1 MNAKLRNIF
10 FTFPIILIFIF
21 FLLLLVYIGYGEA
34 NRKSAKF
41 QIGKLV
47 SQATI
52 VKNAFDS
59 FLQAGLPLKQFTGFA
74 SLSKNLILSDPKI
87 ENIQVRDNHQQLI
100 FFQTQPHFPLKPMH
114 RELLQRIYKPTEL
127 DLKETQKKYR
137 VEESDA
143 TFKVILP
150 LTRKF
155 GKVGEII
162 IESKQADI
170 FQIPHEKYQNVFY
183 AYLTISLLFIIF
195 IIIYELI
202 FPNQKTR
209 KAALYVAFIS
219 GFLAMSLFIGINLFQ
234 IYKQG
239 AQANA
244 KALSNSMAQR
254 LKTVIELGIDFK
266 DLTGINAVFQK
277 YKNNMPEIHAIT
289 LTEHGIAHYHTD
301 EKAIGKPYT
310 IPSDNYGYL
319 VSLNETRQL
328 QLVLTIP
335 KKLILNEVL
344 DSLKEF
350 IILFIVISLIAIIFF
365 DYHLKKFIK
374 I

>member
-1 MNAKLRNIF
+1 
-10 FTFPIILIFIF
+10 
-21 FLLLLVYIGYGEA
+21 
-34 NRKSAKF
+34 
-41 QIGKLV
+41 
-47 SQATI
+47 
-52 VKNAFDS
+52 
-59 FLQAGLPLKQFTGFA
+59 
-74 SLSKNLILSDPKI
+74 
-87 ENIQVRDNHQQLI
+87 LI

-114 RELLQRIYKPTEL
+114 RELLQRKYKPLE
-127 DLKETQKKYR
+127 ESQKKYR
-137 VEESDA
+137 VEESDT

-183 AYLTISLLFIIF
+183 AYITISLLFIIF

-209 KAALYVAFIS
+209 KATLYVAFIS

-335 KKLILNEVL
+335 KNLVLNEVL

-350 IILFIVISLIAIIFF
+350 IILFIVTSLIALIFF